1 MNIVVRLAWRNL
13 WRHQRR
19 TWLTVGAMVF
29 SNTLLVFMISM
40 QFGMYDLMIDNTLKV
55 FTGHMQVQAP
65 GYKDDQKMRQ
75 TVRDI
80 VPLAARLRA
89 EFPDEKVAARGWA
102 FALASSEERSY
113 GVGIFGVEPT
123 FEPQVSSIPGL
134 IDEGRYLADAES
146 ETPEIVIGAVLARN
160 LRVGVGDEL
169 TLLGSGRDG
178 SFAAAVATI
187 VGIFDSGVPDV
198 DRNIAEM
205 TLNAFQDIFFMQ
217 GRGHQVVITAPSLRA
232 AQEVLPEI
240 AASLPAG
247 ENLVVHDW
255 DALQPGLKQAIKA
268 DMSSAFFMYGI
279 LVILV
284 AFSVLNTQLMSVLER
299 THEFGIV
306 MSLGLKPGQLGR
318 LVMLETAFLGLIG
331 FALGAIGGAILTAY
345 FSVNGLSI
353 PGMEEMAA
361 NFNLPPRVYFEAT
374 PWTMAIGPLVVF
386 AFTLLAAVYP
396 ALRLYR
402 LHPVEAMRV
411 N

>member
-40 QFGMYDLMIDNTLKV
+40 QFGMYDLMIDNTLQV
-55 FTGHMQVQAP
+55 FTGHMQIQAP
-65 GYKDDQKMRQ
+65 GYKDEQKMRQ
-75 TVRDI
+75 TVPDI
-80 VPLAARLRA
+80 VPLADRLRA
-89 EFPDEKVAARGWA
+89 EFPNEHIAARGWA
-102 FALASSEERSY
+102 FALASSAERSY
-113 GVGIFGVEPT
+113 GVGIFGVEPE

-134 IDEGRYLADAES
+134 IEEGRYVEQSD
-146 ETPEIVIGAVLARN
+146 TPEIVIGAVLARN

-169 TLLGSGRDG
+169 TLLGSGLDG
-178 SFAAAVATI
+178 SFAAAVVSI
-187 VGIFDSGVPDV
+187 VGIFESGVPEV

-205 TLNAFQDIFFMQ
+205 SLGSFQDIFFMQ
-217 GRGHQVVITAPSLRA
+217 GAGHQVVVTAPSLEA
-232 AQEVLPEI
+232 AEIVLPDI
-240 AASLPAG
+240 VAALPADA
-247 ENLVVHDW
+247 NLAVHDW

-268 DMSSAFFMYGI
+268 DMSSAFFMYGV

-318 LVMLETAFLGLIG
+318 LVMLETAFLGLLG
-331 FALGAIGGAILTAY
+331 LVLGAVGGAILTAY

-361 NFNLPPRVYFEAT
+361 NFNLPGRVYFEPT
-374 PWTMAIGPLVVF
+374 LLTMAIGPSVVF
-386 AFTLLAAVYP
+386 IFTLLAAAYP
-396 ALRLYR
+396 ALRLYK
-402 LHPVEAMRV
+402 LHPVEAMRA